1 MNKITLNKI
10 KEKLGKR
17 YKVVLFL
24 IATLIWSIF
33 VYTINGEWLYFI
45 PLIAGDIIFL
55 EYHPMDVLEKNKK
68 ESCKK
73 EKK

>member
-33 VYTINGEWLYFI
+33 VYIINGEWLYFM
-45 PLIAGDIIFL
+45 PLIAGDIIFWNTI
-55 EYHPMDVLEKNKK
+55 PWMFWKK
-68 ESCKK
+68 KRK
-73 EKK
+73 L